1 MMIPG
6 RVIMHERP
14 GEIGI
19 VEDLYAI
26 VGMLHIE
33 VQPCRKP
40 KYLILSIPAKS
51 CYQET
56 SQAMGTLIIEFS
68 TGY

>member
-1 MMIPG
+1 MLVPG
-6 RVIMHERP
+6 GVIMDEGP

-19 VEDLYAI
+19 VEDLHGI
-26 VGMLHIE
+26 VDMLHIE

-40 KYLILSIPAKS
+40 KYLILSISAKS
-51 CYQET
+51 CYQEIP
-56 SQAMGTLIIEFS
+56 QAMGTLIIEFS

>member
-1 MMIPG
+1 MVPG
-6 RVIMHERP
+6 GVIMDERP

-19 VEDLYAI
+19 VEDLYGI
-26 VGMLHIE
+26 VDMLHIE

-40 KYLILSIPAKS
+40 KYLILSIPAKP
-51 CYQET
+51 CYQEI

-68 TGY
+68 TGH